1 MFTHEELMVIKEAV
15 KIADAEYIR
24 LIELNKKDK
33 NRLVATNRKQ
43 IKLWLLE
50 NKLNKLI
57 EETK

>member
-33 NRLVATNRKQ
+33 NRLVATNRK
-43 IKLWLLE
+43 
-50 NKLNKLI
+50 
-57 EETK
+57 